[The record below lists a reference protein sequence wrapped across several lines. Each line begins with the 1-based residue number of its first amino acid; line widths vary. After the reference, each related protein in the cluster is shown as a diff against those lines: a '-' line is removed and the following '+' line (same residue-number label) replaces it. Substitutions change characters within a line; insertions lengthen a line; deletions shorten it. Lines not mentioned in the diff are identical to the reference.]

1 MLRSMGLQRIR
12 HDWATEQ
19 QYSIVYVYFIFF
31 IHLSISGHLG
41 CFHVLAIVNNAVMNI
56 GVYILFKLEFST
68 NICLGVELLRLTAA
82 LCLVF

>member
-1 MLRSMGLQRIR
+1 MLQSMGLQRIR

-41 CFHVLAIVNNAVMNI
+41 CFHVLVIVDSTAVNI
-56 GVYILFKLEFST
+56 EVHVSF
-68 NICLGVELLRLTAA
+68 
-82 LCLVF
+82 